1 MEKNFFSIKLTDEQ
15 KRMFEGQNVNELV
28 AVDYKKTGKTIPEI
42 KTTSGKMEHISL
54 TDWQKQIVEENTN
67 MKHHEVE
74 IQWRPAI
81 SGISKSDIKNIENI
95 TMRSCDFWSVP
106 TSDSI

>member
-54 TDWQKQIVEENTN
+54 TD
-67 MKHHEVE
+67 
-74 IQWRPAI
+74 
-81 SGISKSDIKNIENI
+81 
-95 TMRSCDFWSVP
+95 
-106 TSDSI
+106 